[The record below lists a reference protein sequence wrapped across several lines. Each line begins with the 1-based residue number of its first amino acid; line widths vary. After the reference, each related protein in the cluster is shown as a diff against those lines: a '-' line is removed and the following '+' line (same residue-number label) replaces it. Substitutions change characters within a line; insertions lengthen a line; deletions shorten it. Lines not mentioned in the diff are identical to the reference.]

1 MDRPIM
7 DPLSEIITLLRPHAA
22 LSKPITARGRWA
34 VRYQAH
40 DAPGFTLI
48 LAGQAWVTFDRSAP
62 LRLAQG
68 DFLLMPTTPA
78 FSLGSEPGQDGP
90 LQEPSTEP
98 VRHGEQDGEPD
109 FVALGGSFSF
119 DRVNAPLLLGLLPGL
134 IHIPAPQGMADRMGR
149 TIRLL
154 AEECT
159 SSHPGKDL
167 IVQRMLEVL
176 LVEALRWQG
185 LGQDTASAGLLAGLR
200 DPALGRA
207 LHAMHADIRAHW
219 TVAQLAKI
227 AGMSRSAF
235 SARFGSV
242 VGHAPMEYL
251 TGWRMAVAKAALVR
265 GGKSLDRIADD
276 IGYESASAF
285 STAFRKRLGSP
296 PGSFA
301 RRMVEA

>member
-1 MDRPIM
+1 M

-22 LSKPITARGRWA
+22 LSKPITARGSWG
-34 VRYQAH
+34 VRYRAH

-48 LAGQAWVTFDRSAP
+48 LVGQAWVTFAGAP
-62 LRLAQG
+62 PLQLAQG

-78 FSLGSEPGQDGP
+78 FSLGSEPGLAG
-90 LQEPSTEP
+90 LLLEPSGEA

-119 DRVNAPLLLGLLPGL
+119 ERANVSLLLALLPGL
-134 IHIPAPQGMADRMGR
+134 IHIPAAQRMTDRMGR

-176 LVEALRWQG
+176 LVEALRWRG
-185 LGQDTASAGLLAGLR
+185 LTHDAASAGLLAGLR
-200 DPALGRA
+200 DPALARA

-219 TVAQLAKI
+219 NVAGLARI

-235 SARFGSV
+235 SARFSSV
-242 VGHAPMEYL
+242 VGRAPMEYL
-251 TGWRMAVAKAALVR
+251 TGWRMAVAKDTLVR
-265 GGKSLDRIADD
+265 GGKSLDRIAND

-285 STAFRKRLGSP
+285 STAFRKHNGIP
-296 PGSFA
+296 PGNFA
-301 RRMVEA
+301 RRAASP

>member
-1 MDRPIM
+1 M
-7 DPLSEIITLLRPHAA
+7 DPLSDIIALLRPHAA
-22 LSKPITARGRWA
+22 LSKPITARGRWG

-40 DAPGFTLI
+40 DAPGFTLT
-48 LAGQAWVTFDRSAP
+48 LAGEAWVTFAGSTP

-78 FSLGSEPGQDGP
+78 FSLGSEPGMTGP
-90 LQEPSTEP
+90 LLEPSGEP

-109 FVALGGSFSF
+109 FAALGGSFSF
-119 DRVNAPLLLGLLPGL
+119 ERANAPLLLALLPGL
-134 IHIPAPQGMADRMGR
+134 IHIPAAQGMTDRMGR
-149 TIRLL
+149 TIHLL

-185 LGQDTASAGLLAGLR
+185 LGHNAASAGLLAGLR
-200 DPALGRA
+200 DPALARA

-219 TVAQLAKI
+219 TVAQLARI

-235 SARFGSV
+235 SARFSFI
-242 VGHAPMEYL
+242 VGRAPMEYL
-251 TGWRMAVAKAALVR
+251 TSWRMAVAKDALAR

-285 STAFRKRLGSP
+285 STAFRKRLGTP

-301 RRMVEA
+301 RMMGEA

>member
-1 MDRPIM
+1 M
-7 DPLSEIITLLRPHAA
+7 DPLSEIIALLRPHAA
-22 LSKPITARGRWA
+22 LSKPITARGRWG
-34 VRYQAH
+34 VRYHAH

-48 LAGQAWVTFDRSAP
+48 LAGQAWVTFERSAP
-62 LRLAQG
+62 LRLAEG

-78 FSLGSEPGQDGP
+78 FSLASKPGRAG
-90 LQEPSTEP
+90 LLLEPSQEA

-109 FVALGGSFSF
+109 FAALGGSFAF
-119 DRVNAPLLLGLLPGL
+119 ERVNAPLLLALLPGL
-134 IHIPAPQGMADRMGR
+134 IHIPAAQGMTDRMSR
-149 TIRLL
+149 TIHLL

-185 LGQDTASAGLLAGLR
+185 FRNGVPSAGLLAGLS
-200 DPALGRA
+200 DPALARA
-207 LHAMHADIRAHW
+207 LHAMHADFRAHW

-235 SARFGSV
+235 SARFGLI
-242 VGHAPMEYL
+242 VGRAPMEYL
-251 TGWRMAVAKAALVR
+251 ASWRMAVAKDALAR

-285 STAFRKRLGSP
+285 STAFRKRLGTP
-296 PGSFA
+296 PGSFV
-301 RRMVEA
+301 RMMGDV

>member
-1 MDRPIM
+1 M
-7 DPLSEIITLLRPHAA
+7 DPLSGIIALLRPHAA

-48 LAGQAWVTFDRSAP
+48 LAGQAWVTFEGSAP
-62 LRLAQG
+62 LQMAQG
-68 DFLLMPTTPA
+68 DFLLIPTTPA
-78 FSLGSEPGQDGP
+78 FALGSEPGLAGP
-90 LQEPSTEP
+90 LLEPSKEA

-109 FVALGGSFSF
+109 FAALGGSFSF
-119 DRVNAPLLLGLLPGL
+119 ERANAPLLLALLPGL
-134 IHIPAPQGMADRMGR
+134 IHIPAAQGMTDRMGR
-149 TIRLL
+149 TIHLL

-167 IVQRMLEVL
+167 IVQHMLEVL

-185 LGQDTASAGLLAGLR
+185 VGHDAASAGLLAGLR
-200 DPALGRA
+200 DPALARA

-235 SARFGSV
+235 SARFGLI
-242 VGHAPMEYL
+242 VGRAPMEYL
-251 TGWRMAVAKAALVR
+251 TSWRMAVAKDALSR

-285 STAFRKRLGSP
+285 STAFRKHNGTP

-301 RRMVEA
+301 RMMAEA